1 MRRFGDEQG
10 LAASSV
16 WALAQ
21 DPVGFLWVGASSGLY
36 RFDGTSFTPW
46 GPDVVRGVI
55 SAIAVSPA
63 GEVYAQTE
71 SGDLFAATST
81 GVTPIELPVR
91 DPTGRRAGLSFDA
104 SGGLWAIMADSVLR
118 RDPDGGWSIW
128 DPTHFQNEIP
138 RAVKTDGAGGVYVG
152 TTEGVW
158 RLQPSGTPRRVTSLN
173 WVVDILAGADGRVL
187 VLESF
192 GRLYELSG
200 DTSRLIWPVPADSV
214 RGRGIALARRGS
226 TIWVALDRYLVAI
239 RPDEPAELL
248 GPEDGIA
255 LGGPLL
261 VDREGSLWFGAF
273 TGLYQMPEPET
284 RFWNERSGFPSSH
297 AHAVIRQGALVWGAA
312 FQGSAAISR
321 TPSGWAVI
329 PFPWHAAAAMCP
341 DGAGALWVGTSAGL
355 VRVHGTR
362 FGAPDPAANV
372 HMVACARSGD
382 RGTWMATT
390 RGLWD
395 VAPGGRP
402 RPVRQPF
409 GDAAV
414 INAVM
419 EDRTG
424 RLWIA
429 VGERVCRAPAH
440 EVREGARVAWACD
453 DLPVGFRLMHRMF
466 ELEDGTVLASSG
478 RAGVFRYDG
487 AWHASADRLRLPT
500 PIAHALVGS
509 PRSGVWVTGSGFIY
523 RVEPTGDH
531 WRVLESLTGW
541 HGLAVPSARDL
552 MEDEDGTVWLAT
564 SRGVVRVPTE
574 ARASEL
580 PPPPVALV
588 EARVDERRVP
598 LDDALRLPAWRNRL
612 ALRFAALSFRDPSLV
627 RYQVRLSASE
637 EWTDVGGA
645 PTFRWVDLRP
655 GHYTAQ
661 VRASLDGE
669 AWSPAPAAFA
679 FAVLPPWY
687 ARPWVLALA
696 ALLLVAGLW
705 AAHRARVAGVLRLE
719 RERTRIAMDLHD
731 ELGSG
736 LGSIGI
742 LSGVLAADRVPDTD
756 RQALA
761 REIAAAAEEL
771 GASLSDIIWALEPRA
786 ATLEE
791 LASRLVEHGGRL
803 FAGEGATFVARMPR
817 RWPPGVLSL
826 TQRRSLLL
834 IGLEALHNVARHAG
848 AREVT
853 LTLAARDGDAWEL
866 RVEDDGRGLGDA
878 RSPNGGRG
886 LPGMGRRAE
895 EIGGHI
901 EWRARPGGGTI
912 VALRF
917 GLIEGRGVARPH
929 LRDVPSGVT

>member
-1 MRRFGDEQG
+1 
-10 LAASSV
+10 
-16 WALAQ
+16 
-21 DPVGFLWVGASSGLY
+21 
-36 RFDGTSFTPW
+36 
-46 GPDVVRGVI
+46 
-55 SAIAVSPA
+55 
-63 GEVYAQTE
+63 
-71 SGDLFAATST
+71 
-81 GVTPIELPVR
+81 
-91 DPTGRRAGLSFDA
+91 
-104 SGGLWAIMADSVLR
+104 
-118 RDPDGGWSIW
+118 
-128 DPTHFQNEIP
+128 
-138 RAVKTDGAGGVYVG
+138 
-152 TTEGVW
+152 
-158 RLQPSGTPRRVTSLN
+158 
-173 WVVDILAGADGRVL
+173 
-187 VLESF
+187 
-192 GRLYELSG
+192 
-200 DTSRLIWPVPADSV
+200 
-214 RGRGIALARRGS
+214 
-226 TIWVALDRYLVAI
+226 
-239 RPDEPAELL
+239 
-248 GPEDGIA
+248 
-255 LGGPLL
+255 
-261 VDREGSLWFGAF
+261 
-273 TGLYQMPEPET
+273 
-284 RFWNERSGFPSSH
+284 
-297 AHAVIRQGALVWGAA
+297 
-312 FQGSAAISR
+312 
-321 TPSGWAVI
+321 
-329 PFPWHAAAAMCP
+329 
-341 DGAGALWVGTSAGL
+341 
-355 VRVHGTR
+355 
-362 FGAPDPAANV
+362 
-372 HMVACARSGD
+372 
-382 RGTWMATT
+382 
-390 RGLWD
+390 
-395 VAPGGRP
+395 
-402 RPVRQPF
+402 
-409 GDAAV
+409 
-414 INAVM
+414 
-419 EDRTG
+419 
-424 RLWIA
+424 
-429 VGERVCRAPAH
+429 
-440 EVREGARVAWACD
+440 
-453 DLPVGFRLMHRMF
+453 
-466 ELEDGTVLASSG
+466 
-478 RAGVFRYDG
+478 
-487 AWHASADRLRLPT
+487 
-500 PIAHALVGS
+500 
-509 PRSGVWVTGSGFIY
+509 
-523 RVEPTGDH
+523 
-531 WRVLESLTGW
+531 
-541 HGLAVPSARDL
+541 
-552 MEDEDGTVWLAT
+552 
-564 SRGVVRVPTE
+564 
-574 ARASEL
+574 
-580 PPPPVALV
+580 
-588 EARVDERRVP
+588 
-598 LDDALRLPAWRNRL
+598 
-612 ALRFAALSFRDPSLV
+612 
-627 RYQVRLSASE
+627 
-637 EWTDVGGA
+637 
-645 PTFRWVDLRP
+645 VDLRP